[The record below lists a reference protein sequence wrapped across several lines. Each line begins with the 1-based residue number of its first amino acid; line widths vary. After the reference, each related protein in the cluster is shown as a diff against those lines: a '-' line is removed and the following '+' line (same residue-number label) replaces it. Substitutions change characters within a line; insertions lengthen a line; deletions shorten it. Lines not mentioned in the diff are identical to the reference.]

1 LWSTKFDQKE
11 SNKLINRN
19 RKLIILIIMLL
30 AGCPAAF
37 SQGLVDGRQID
48 LGLKKA
54 EIAKEDYSILL
65 PRDRGLASRQK
76 YIDSLLLDPFLR
88 INEMSF
94 LTTHFDAMT
103 YTDYEAYFGRIIR
116 YLGFEIYNPH
126 YLETMMSAS
135 EIDAELNTR
144 IDKKFGLDGAHV
156 IRPYLSAILSTRKL
170 IEGDFFERKGNISK
184 SIYDKCDSVFLFL
197 DDKTNKNYLERYQA
211 EMLMEEQKNDLAK
224 LSPFSKYSELYNIGL
239 SIYTIALQKSKEH
252 ENKLFFF
259 RDSIKTTI
267 IDTPHGKIALGGK
280 GNDRYEGDFILIVD
294 IGGNDTYKLK
304 ELTKDEAFY
313 QPARLIVDLS
323 GNDVYNGG
331 NYTLGG
337 AVFGVNILIDRFGDD
352 MYRGKEVSLGAAL
365 YGIGIL
371 HDMDGND
378 KYMADRF
385 SCGAATFGI
394 GALIDNQGN
403 DEYFNVSMSQGFA
416 GPAGF
421 GALLDNAGDD
431 KYYANPKTVAVKFED
446 IKGSY
451 NQGASRGFNGLSYG
465 GIGMLADRSGKDL
478 YESKT
483 KSQAYSENYSLGLLL
498 DMNDDDKYSSETLSQ
513 AAAVNYSLAYL
524 MDMNGNDEFVSKE
537 KSIAYAERKGFALLY
552 DRMGDDEYKVKNSGV
567 AFGNRGGK
575 SFLIDN
581 SGKDEYQCPS
591 KNYLIHGRYRY
602 NNCNYLLDLGG
613 RDNIFGKRMSG
624 INTVNHLDF
633 VEMKFELTSIDDDT
647 ALSGLFPKD
656 DSIRVVLNG
665 YDNFEEYYAHLLYED
680 TLYMYY
686 NLTNKDYISYD
697 AMMDFVC
704 DHLHLMDE
712 KFKNCNSRF
721 ISIISRNRIIGIDT
735 NNRSSRI
742 TLSRLIDST
751 RSKNRNVAN
760 NSSDLLY
767 YSFSNELP
775 LIYDLFLN
783 SEGEIRR
790 SALVLFAR
798 YGREGEYPEIE
809 KLLESEI
816 AEERAAA
823 VYACYMLA
831 KDEFPESFVSIP
843 NDKSA
848 MVRNAY
854 YYAMDMSISYNLSL
868 IIDGITHA
876 FNDKDRDFFYDILPQ
891 YPPREAVY
899 DQYKEI
905 IFDLPDNRRE
915 ELYKAVQDDERWM
928 KFLRKN
934 SVKEKSGRL
943 RSLIR

>member
-1 LWSTKFDQKE
+1 
-11 SNKLINRN
+11 
-19 RKLIILIIMLL
+19 MLL

-37 SQGLVDGRQID
+37 SQDLIDGRQIEI
-48 LGLKKA
+48 GLKKA

-65 PRDRGLASRQK
+65 PRDRGRANRQK
-76 YIDSLLLDPFLR
+76 YIDSLLLDPFSR
-88 INEMSF
+88 INELSL
-94 LTTHFDAMT
+94 LTAHFDAKT
-103 YTDYEAYFGRIIR
+103 HTDYEAYFGRIIR

-126 YLETMMSAS
+126 YLETMLSAS
-135 EIDAELNTR
+135 DIDAELNTR

-156 IRPYLSAILSTRKL
+156 IRPYLSTILSTRKL
-170 IEGDFFERKGNISK
+170 IEGDFFERKGKISRL
-184 SIYDKCDSVFLFL
+184 IYDKCDSVFLFL
-197 DDKTNKNYLERYQA
+197 DDNTNKNYLERYQA
-211 EMLMEEQKNDLAK
+211 EMLMEEQKKDLARM
-224 LSPFSKYSELYNIGL
+224 SPFCKHSELFNIGL
-239 SIYTIALQKSKEH
+239 SVYAIALQKSKVN

-259 RDSIKTTI
+259 KDSIKTTI
-267 IDTPHGKIALGGK
+267 IETPYGKVALGGK

-337 AVFGVNILIDRFGDD
+337 AVYGVNILIDRFGDD

-385 SCGAATFGI
+385 SCGAATYGI

-451 NQGASRGFNGLSYG
+451 NQGSSRGFNGLSYG

-513 AAAVNYSLAYL
+513 AASVNYSLGYL
-524 MDMNGNDEFVSKE
+524 MDMNGNDEFISQE
-537 KSIAYAERKGFALLY
+537 KSVAYAERKGFALLY
-552 DRMGDDEYKVKNSGV
+552 DKTGDDEYKAIEIAIACG
-567 AFGNRGGK
+567 AAGGK
-575 SFLIDN
+575 SFLVDI
-581 SGKDEYQCPS
+581 SGNDEYIIKKKRLTWGILFQYNSCS
-591 KNYLIHGRYRY
+591 YLF
-602 NNCNYLLDLGG
+602 DLGG
-613 RDNIFGKRMSG
+613 RDRIFGKQKSG
-624 INTVNHLDF
+624 INVGNHLSFFGDNSKK
-633 VEMKFELTSIDDDT
+633 VMADTPINLLTQH
-647 ALSGLFPKD
+647 P
-656 DSIRVVLNG
+656 DSIKALASSM
-665 YDNFEEYYAHLLYED
+665 DNFIEYYANCIYNDSINCYDQEIDIDFLKEEETAKIIFDKLYIED
-680 TLYMYY
+680 QKFF
-686 NLTNKDYISYD
+686 LTNQCFLK
-697 AMMDFVC
+697 V
-704 DHLHLMDE
+704 L
-712 KFKNCNSRF
+712 KR
-721 ISIISRNRIIGIDT
+721 
-735 NNRSSRI
+735 NNREI
-742 TLSRLIDST
+742 NTRLIDSL
-751 RSKNRNVAN
+751 RSNDLMVAISSIYTLCLNDPNSNNISHLYKVIQSLEGDIRNK
-760 NSSDLLY
+760 
-767 YSFSNELP
+767 
-775 LIYDLFLN
+775 
-783 SEGEIRR
+783 
-790 SALVLFAR
+790 ALVSFADLAEQ
-798 YGREGEYPEIE
+798 GKFPEIE
-809 KLLESEI
+809 KMLESKN
-816 AEERAAA
+816 AEARAAA

-854 YYAMDMSISYNLSL
+854 YYAMYNRSVYSFNL
-868 IIDGITHA
+868 ILDGITHA
-876 FNDKDRDFFYDILPQ
+876 FNEKDKDYFYSLLSHPNHTPDEEEFDRQ
-891 YPPREAVY
+891 
-899 DQYKEI
+899 KEI
-905 IFDLPDNRRE
+905 IFTLPEKRRE
-915 ELYKAVQDDERWM
+915 DLYKAVQNNERWIE
-928 KFLRKN
+928 FLKKN
-934 SVKEKSGRL
+934 SRKEKNGRL
-943 RSLIR
+943 RRLIR